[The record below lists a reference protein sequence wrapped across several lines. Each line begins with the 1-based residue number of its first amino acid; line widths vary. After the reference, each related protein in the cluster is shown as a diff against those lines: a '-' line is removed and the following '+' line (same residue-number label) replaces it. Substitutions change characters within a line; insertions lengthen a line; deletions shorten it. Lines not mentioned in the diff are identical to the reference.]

1 VKKGRCVLIDVRKQ
15 EELRAERTEGAKN
28 VPVDIMRTSMEQMDR
43 DTPLPVYCKGG
54 KGCRQGVEQLREMR
68 FHEPDGS
75 SRRHRILE
83 GLRQEMITS
92 LRGLSFIIFNYCYSG
107 VFL

>member
-1 VKKGRCVLIDVRKQ
+1 MKKGRCVLIDVRKQ

-28 VPVDIMRTSMEQMDR
+28 VPVDIMRMGMEQMDR
-43 DTPLPVYCKGG
+43 DTPLPVHCKVG
-54 KGCRQGVEQLREMR
+54 KDCEQGMEQLREIG
-68 FHEPDGS
+68 FFEPDGS

-83 GLRQEMITS
+83 GLRQEIITS